1 MPSPFSCC
9 PVIHEWLWKKTQ
21 IEKTIHRTE
30 IERPFL
36 GAKGFNTNYFNF
48 YCCIILLVTCTS
60 ALLRAQVPM
69 CTDSISFA
77 VNILNDCNA
86 QKNGLKFYSLSPN
99 IQSVIKFLP
108 EMRGRSL
115 SKSATI
121 WPSNQ
126 HYFRMLFFQG
136 SAPFLNQFFNLFIHF
151 ST

>member
-1 MPSPFSCC
+1 MKKIKTKYNRSVHQLYFLLQWLLQVST
-9 PVIHEWLWKKTQ
+9 VKIHHWTKIKMQNQNLF
-21 IEKTIHRTE
+21 I
-30 IERPFL
+30 
-36 GAKGFNTNYFNF
+36 
-48 YCCIILLVTCTS
+48 S
-60 ALLRAQVPM
+60 
-69 CTDSISFA
+69 SIFQCSVSFA

-108 EMRGRSL
+108 EIRGRSL

-121 WPSNQ
+121 WPSDQ

>member
-1 MPSPFSCC
+1 MKKIKTKYNRSVHQLYFLLQWLLQVST
-9 PVIHEWLWKKTQ
+9 VKIHHWTKIKTQ
-21 IEKTIHRTE
+21 NQNLFI
-30 IERPFL
+30 
-36 GAKGFNTNYFNF
+36 
-48 YCCIILLVTCTS
+48 S
-60 ALLRAQVPM
+60 
-69 CTDSISFA
+69 SIFQCSVSFA

-108 EMRGRSL
+108 EIRGRSL

-121 WPSNQ
+121 WPSDQ

-136 SAPFLNQFFNLFIHF
+136 PAPFLNQFFNLFIHF